1 MAAAAPGDTM
11 HNDVFFSFCRREPV
25 LLVALALAIVS
36 SFFVPFSVPMLVRSV
51 DWKVLGCL
59 ASLMLVVAGLRKQRV
74 FSRLADALLQKVHG
88 TRKIGFSLVFLT
100 FFLSMAITNDVAL
113 ITFVPF
119 TMAVYGSNGTPRA
132 ILPVVVLQTVAA
144 NIGSALTPVGN
155 PQNLYI
161 YSRYGFSAGTF
172 FVTMLPFTIVGA
184 ALLAVCLWLMPQSRD
199 GVADSVVG
207 GGAAARDGNNDG
219 LAQRCDL
226 PRNGDGGLAP
236 EGVCSVAS
244 IVRYCVLFVVSLCAV
259 FSAIPWYI
267 AVCIVAVATLPDR
280 ELFGRIDWSL
290 LLTFIGFFVFIG
302 NLSSMDGLAAWF
314 SRLLDGHVFETSLL
328 ASQII
333 SNVPAT
339 LLLSRF
345 TEDGIQ
351 LLLGVNAGG
360 CGTLIASLASVISY
374 KYYAGFHAGHAGMVP
389 GVGRYLIVF
398 TAVNLLF
405 VVALWICRTI
415 VW

>member
-1 MAAAAPGDTM
+1 MAVVVALGDAM
-11 HNDVFFSFCRREPV
+11 RNNRVLSFWKHEPV
-25 LLVALALAIVS
+25 LLIALVLAVVS
-36 SFFVPFSVPMLVRSV
+36 SFFVPFSMSALIHAV

-59 ASLMLVVAGLRKQRV
+59 ASLMLVVAGLRKQGV
-74 FSRLADALLQKVHG
+74 FARLADALLRKVHG
-88 TRKIGFSLVFLT
+88 VRGIGFSLVFLT

-119 TMAVYGSNGTPRA
+119 TMAVYVSNGTPRA

-144 NIGSALTPVGN
+144 NVGSALTPVGN

-161 YSRYGFSAGTF
+161 YSRYRFSAGTF
-172 FVTMLPFTIVGA
+172 FTTMLPFVLVGA
-184 ALLAVCLWLMPQSRD
+184 VLLAICLWVMLHGRKDTIGASSVNENPVPNGLNALNNVPTQSPE
-199 GVADSVVG
+199 AFSVV
-207 GGAAARDGNNDG
+207 A
-219 LAQRCDL
+219 
-226 PRNGDGGLAP
+226 
-236 EGVCSVAS
+236 V
-244 IVRYCVLFVVSLCAV
+244 VRYCVLFIVALCAV
-259 FSAIPWYI
+259 FPVVPWYV
-267 AVCIVAVATLPDR
+267 AVCVVAVAMLPDH
-280 ELFGRIDWSL
+280 ELFAKIDWSL

-302 NLSSMDGLAAWF
+302 NLSSMEDLAAWF
-314 SRLLDGHVFETSLL
+314 GRLLEGHVFETSLL

-374 KYYAGFHAGHAGMVP
+374 KYYAGFHVGHADLVP
-389 GVGRYLIVF
+389 GVGRYMVVF
-398 TAVNLLF
+398 TVVNLLF
-405 VVALWICRTI
+405 IAVLWGCQVVIW
-415 VW
+415 